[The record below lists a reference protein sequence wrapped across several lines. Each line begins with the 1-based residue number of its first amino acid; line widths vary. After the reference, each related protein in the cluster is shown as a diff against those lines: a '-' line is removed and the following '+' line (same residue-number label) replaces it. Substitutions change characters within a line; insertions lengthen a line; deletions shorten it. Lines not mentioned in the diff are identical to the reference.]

1 MMATLRDAPKGLLEE
16 SLVCSAV
23 GSPFALWY
31 ISVAEC
37 TSQDQ
42 KYAFVC
48 GFAQTSR
55 PALMEI

>member
-1 MMATLRDAPKGLLEE
+1 MMATFRDASKGLSEE
-16 SLVCSAV
+16 SLACSAV
-23 GSPFALWY
+23 GSAFALWY

-42 KYAFVC
+42 KYGFVC
-48 GFAQTSR
+48 GFPQTSR